1 MLAECSPA
9 HWPELRAAQLDWH
22 GSHAPQDLYAQASAE
37 AFASS
42 RQALQAFARLSGRAT
57 RGSEAAAL
65 NLIREPA
72 SAPLTLDNSCSS
84 EDCIA
89 AAALHATLSAQAE
102 HLQPLTQLC
111 HELPISQ
118 IMQGSP
124 HLHGSQELAPGT
136 PDMVNFRSD
145 RLELSLEGPQEEEE
159 RCCSGEE
166 AQRESK
172 QQCSSRADRSQH
184 GAELRERSQHGTK
197 PRDRSQHDMP
207 HAVLEATN
215 WLGESNALSSTCC
228 RPVEHLQHTQLS
240 PLQDAKDARKVRR
253 CPKLLNESQANLSYC
268 DGLLIGVLCSPCRS
282 HKSFAITP
290 LPVSV
295 HA

>member
-9 HWPELRAAQLDWH
+9 HWPELRAAQLDWQ

-57 RGSEAAAL
+57 QGSEAAAL
-65 NLIREPA
+65 SLIREPA
-72 SAPLTLDNSCSS
+72 SAPLILENSSS
-84 EDCIA
+84 LEDCTA
-89 AAALHATLSAQAE
+89 AAGLHATLSAPAQ

-118 IMQGSP
+118 IMQGIP

-136 PDMVNFRSD
+136 PDMMNFRSD
-145 RLELSLEGPQEEEE
+145 RLERSLEGPQKEEE
-159 RCCSGEE
+159 RCCSREGS
-166 AQRESK
+166 QRGSK

-184 GAELRERSQHGTK
+184 GAES
-197 PRDRSQHDMP
+197 RDRSQHGMQR
-207 HAVLEATN
+207 AASGATR
-215 WLGESNALSSTCC
+215 WRGESNALSSTCY
-228 RPVEHLQHTQLS
+228 RPVEHLQHPQLS

-253 CPKLLNESQANLSYC
+253 CPKLLSKSQADALYC
-268 DGLLIGVLCSPCRS
+268 MCLLFGVQCSPS
-282 HKSFAITP
+282 TQHK
-290 LPVSV
+290 
-295 HA
+295 

>member
-9 HWPELRAAQLDWH
+9 HWPELRAAQLDWQ

-57 RGSEAAAL
+57 QGSEAAAL
-65 NLIREPA
+65 SLIREPA
-72 SAPLTLDNSCSS
+72 SAPLILENSSS
-84 EDCIA
+84 LEDCTA
-89 AAALHATLSAQAE
+89 AAGLHATLTVPAQ

-145 RLELSLEGPQEEEE
+145 RLERSLEGPREEEE
-159 RCCSGEE
+159 RCCSREGS
-166 AQRESK
+166 QRGSQ
-172 QQCSSRADRSQH
+172 QQCSSRADRSQPA
-184 GAELRERSQHGTK
+184 AESRERSQHGAES
-197 PRDRSQHDMP
+197 RDGSQHGMQR
-207 HAVLEATN
+207 AASGAMQ
-215 WLGESNALSSTCC
+215 WRGESNASSSTCY
-228 RPVEHLQHTQLS
+228 RLVEHMQHPQLS

-253 CPKLLNESQANLSYC
+253 CPKLLSRSQADTLYC
-268 DGLLIGVLCSPCRS
+268 MCLLFGVQCSPS
-282 HKSFAITP
+282 TQHK
-290 LPVSV
+290 
-295 HA
+295 